1 MRTLR
6 RRTAAIG
13 AAVAIVGTAVA
24 VPALAQSDT
33 SDGTAEAAA
42 AFDQHQAHHA
52 DRKAAFA
59 EALATELDLP
69 VDEVVAALDAVHE
82 DLHAARA
89 EAADA
94 VLEERLADAVEDG
107 ELTEQQADA
116 IRDAREAGVLG
127 GHGRGH
133 LGGHGGRGHHG
144 RPAHHGGVFA
154 PDDRDGTDA
163 TA

>member
-33 SDGTAEAAA
+33 SDETSGDAAA
-42 AFDQHQAHHA
+42 LDQHQAHHA
-52 DRKAAFA
+52 ERKAAFA
-59 EALATELDLP
+59 EALAAELDLP

-94 VLEERLADAVEDG
+94 
-107 ELTEQQADA
+107 
-116 IRDAREAGVLG
+116 IRDASDAGVLVDDLVELA
-127 GHGRGH
+127 RGA
-133 LGGHGGRGHHG
+133 
-144 RPAHHGGVFA
+144 RPAAPGAGVVRVDEAARRAVERLRGVAGERPLAVPRCGSA
-154 PDDRDGTDA
+154 PCL
-163 TA
+163 